1 MSLFSRQGA
10 ALPAAIDGTAEQAAG
25 LAIDSVGFM
34 GDRVARH
41 DLSFPRALDPHLDA
55 RAIVRLVQCSQC
67 SLPLRTP
74 MTLPCGN
81 SLCRPC
87 LPELHRRENISYPST
102 PGRQQGFTCPF
113 KDCGREHALG
123 DCSQDVT
130 LAKIMERIGMEIAK
144 YRPITSDTPMLLDER
159 LRWKNIVDSS
169 KEGDLPNSRILH
181 GGRLVATYTMAEL
194 GELRFDSEVSYQ
206 TMSRTGDTYP
216 HLDTA
221 ILDHLK
227 EATRSEMDCHVCYAL
242 ILDPLTTPCG
252 HTFCRKCV
260 ARVLDHSNL
269 CPICRRLLLMPPGVQ
284 SVPSNKRLSN
294 LLLKLCPDHVAA
306 RADAATQEESGMV
319 GEQNMPLFVV
329 TLAYPSM
336 PTFLHVFE
344 PRYRLMIR
352 RAIES
357 GDRKFGMMMYN
368 RTGEPQGELGPTPFM
383 QYGTLLHIISMQLM
397 PDGRSLIETV
407 GISRF
412 KVHSWSML
420 DGYFVGNIER
430 VDDLSLA
437 EEEHDEAMEVSSN
450 PPAND
455 LIAQLNGLSTR
466 ELLQIGVGF
475 ITRMRAAS
483 APWLRETV
491 IATYGAPP
499 EDPALFP
506 YWFASVVPIS
516 DDEKYQ
522 LLPSRS
528 VRERLKITAQWVRRI
543 EAQRCLTMMRSRRDG
558 LVSPDSDSDIDGDDE
573 HERMAELFANTS
585 SRNED

>member
-1 MSLFSRQGA
+1 MSVFSRPG
-10 ALPAAIDGTAEQAAG
+10 PAFPGAIDSAAEPSAG
-25 LAIDSVGFM
+25 LALDSVGFM
-34 GDRVARH
+34 GDSNARP
-41 DLSFPRALDPHLDA
+41 DFSFPRALDPHLDA
-55 RAIVRLVQCSQC
+55 RAIVRLIQCSQC
-67 SLPLRTP
+67 SLPLRSP

-102 PGRQQGFTCPF
+102 PNRQEGFTCPF
-113 KDCGREHALG
+113 QDCGREHSLG

-130 LAKIMERIGMEIAK
+130 LVKIMERIGMEIAK

-169 KEGDLPNSRILH
+169 KEQDLPRSKILH

-194 GELRFDSEVSYQ
+194 GELRYDSEVSYQ
-206 TMSRTGDTYP
+206 TISRTGDTYP
-216 HLDTA
+216 HLDIA

-269 CPICRRLLLMPPGVQ
+269 CPVCRRVLLMPPGVQ
-284 SVPSNKRLSN
+284 SEPSNKRLSN
-294 LLLKLCPDHVAA
+294 LLLKLYPDHVAA
-306 RADAATQEESGMV
+306 RAEATTQEELGME
-319 GEQNMPLFVV
+319 GEQNVPLFVV

-368 RTGEPQGELGPTPFM
+368 RRGDPQGELGPTHFT
-383 QYGTLLHIISMQLM
+383 QYGTLLHIINVQLM
-397 PDGRSLIETV
+397 ADGRSLIETV
-407 GISRF
+407 GLSRF
-412 KVHSWSML
+412 KVNSWSMF

-430 VDDLSLA
+430 VDDISLA
-437 EEEHDEAMEVSSN
+437 EEEHIEAMEVSSDQ
-450 PPAND
+450 PAND
-455 LIAQLNGLSTR
+455 LIAQLNTLSTR

-475 ITRMRAAS
+475 IARMRAAS

-491 IATYGAPP
+491 IAIYGPPP

-506 YWFASVVPIS
+506 YWFASVIPIS
-516 DDEKYQ
+516 DEEKYQ
-522 LLPSRS
+522 LLPSKS

-543 EAQRCLTMMRSRRDG
+543 EAQRW
-558 LVSPDSDSDIDGDDE
+558 
-573 HERMAELFANTS
+573 
-585 SRNED
+585 

>member
-1 MSLFSRQGA
+1 MSVFSRQGSA
-10 ALPAAIDGTAEQAAG
+10 FPSAIDSAAEPSAG
-25 LAIDSVGFM
+25 LAVDSVGFM
-34 GDRVARH
+34 GDSVARPA
-41 DLSFPRALDPHLDA
+41 SSSPRALDPHLDA

-87 LPELHRRENISYPST
+87 LPELHRRENISYPSI
-102 PGRQQGFTCPF
+102 PSRQEGFTCPF
-113 KDCGREHALG
+113 QDCGREHSLG

-130 LAKIMERIGMEIAK
+130 LVKIMERIGMEIAK
-144 YRPITSDTPMLLDER
+144 YRPVTSDTPMLLDER

-169 KEGDLPNSRILH
+169 KERDLARSRVLH

-194 GELRFDSEVSYQ
+194 GELRYDSEVSYQ
-206 TMSRTGDTYP
+206 TISRTGDTYP
-216 HLDTA
+216 HLDIA

-269 CPICRRLLLMPPGVQ
+269 CPICRRVLLMPPGVQ
-284 SVPSNKRLSN
+284 SEPSNKRLSN

-306 RADAATQEESGMV
+306 RAEAATQEESGME
-319 GEQNMPLFVV
+319 GEQNVPLFVV

-352 RAIES
+352 RAMES
-357 GDRKFGMMMYN
+357 GDRKFGLMMYN
-368 RTGEPQGELGPTPFM
+368 RRGDPQGELGPTHFM
-383 QYGTLLHIISMQLM
+383 QYGTLLHIINVQLLA
-397 PDGRSLIETV
+397 DGRSLIETI

-412 KVHSWSML
+412 KVNSWRMI

-430 VDDLSLA
+430 VDDISLA
-437 EEEHDEAMEVSSN
+437 EEEHIEAMEVSSDQ
-450 PPAND
+450 PAND
-455 LIAQLNGLSTR
+455 LIAQLNTLSTR

-475 ITRMRAAS
+475 IARMRAAS

-491 IATYGAPP
+491 IAICGDPP

-516 DDEKYQ
+516 DEEKYQ
-522 LLPSRS
+522 LLPSKS

-543 EAQRCLTMMRSRRDG
+543 EAQRW
-558 LVSPDSDSDIDGDDE
+558 
-573 HERMAELFANTS
+573 
-585 SRNED
+585 

>member
-1 MSLFSRQGA
+1 MSVFSRQGSAFSGALDSA
-10 ALPAAIDGTAEQAAG
+10 AEPSAG
-25 LAIDSVGFM
+25 LVLDSVSRM
-34 GDRVARH
+34 GDSVTRP
-41 DLSFPRALDPHLDA
+41 DFSFPRALDPHRDA

-87 LPELHRRENISYPST
+87 LPELHRRQNISYPST
-102 PGRQQGFTCPF
+102 PSRQEGFTCPF
-113 KDCGREHALG
+113 QDCGQEHSLG

-130 LAKIMERIGMEIAK
+130 LVKIMERIAMVIAK

-169 KEGDLPNSRILH
+169 KERDLARSRILH
-181 GGRLVATYTMAEL
+181 GGGLVATYTMAEL
-194 GELRFDSEVSYQ
+194 GELRYDSEVSYQ
-206 TMSRTGDTYP
+206 TISRTGDTYT
-216 HLDTA
+216 HLDIA
-221 ILDHLK
+221 MLDHLK

-242 ILDPLTTPCG
+242 VLDPLTTPCG

-269 CPICRRLLLMPPGVQ
+269 CPICRRVLLMGPGVQ
-284 SVPSNKRLSN
+284 SEPSNKRLSN

-306 RADAATQEESGMV
+306 RAEAAAQEESGME
-319 GEQNMPLFVV
+319 GEQNVPMFVV

-336 PTFLHVFE
+336 PTFLHIFE

-368 RTGEPQGELGPTPFM
+368 RRGNAQGELGSTHFM
-383 QYGTLLHIISMQLM
+383 QYGTLLHIINVQLM
-397 PDGRSLIETV
+397 ADGRSLIETV
-407 GISRF
+407 GLSRF
-412 KVHSWSML
+412 KVNSWSMF

-430 VDDLSLA
+430 VDDISLA
-437 EEEHDEAMEVSSN
+437 EEEHIEALEVSSD
-450 PPAND
+450 PIAND
-455 LIAQLNGLSTR
+455 LIAQLNTLPTR
-466 ELLQIGVGF
+466 ELLQIGVDF
-475 ITRMRAAS
+475 IARMRAAS

-491 IATYGAPP
+491 IAIYGAPP

-516 DDEKYQ
+516 DEEKYQ
-522 LLPSRS
+522 LLPSKS

-543 EAQRCLTMMRSRRDG
+543 EAQRW
-558 LVSPDSDSDIDGDDE
+558 
-573 HERMAELFANTS
+573 
-585 SRNED
+585 